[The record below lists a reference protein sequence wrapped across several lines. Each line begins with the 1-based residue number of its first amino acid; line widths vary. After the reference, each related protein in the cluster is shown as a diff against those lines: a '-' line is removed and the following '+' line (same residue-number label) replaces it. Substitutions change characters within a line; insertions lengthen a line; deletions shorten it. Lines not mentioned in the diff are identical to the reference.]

1 MHMEAILLILF
12 YLLFPAIIIY
22 FSEKF
27 AFIEKIGTVVIAYIF
42 GLILG
47 NSGIISPES
56 KVVQDMIAQIT
67 IPLALPLLL
76 FSSDIKA
83 WIKLAPKTL
92 FATFLA
98 IIGLLV
104 IIVAGNNY
112 FSDKIPEVWKISGML
127 VGVYTGGTP
136 NLGSIKAALNV
147 DETTYILVHT
157 YDTIISAVFI
167 LFLITVSQRF
177 FLLFLLPFNH
187 QGQAKNNQQA
197 IEFEQKTYSTLFKKA
212 SFLPL
217 VTAIGISV
225 IIMVVGGGI
234 SMIVP
239 EKISMAIAILLI
251 TTLGIAASLI
261 PAVNKI
267 ETTFHLGMYLI
278 LVFCLDVASMA
289 DLSSLSV
296 DSLYLL
302 NYVAVAVFGTLAIQI
317 ILSKLF
323 KIDADTTIIISTTLI
338 CSPPFVPVVAGA
350 LKNKQIII
358 SGLTIGVLGFAIGN
372 YLGILVT
379 WWLE

>member
-1 MHMEAILLILF
+1 MEAILLILF
-12 YLLFPAIIIY
+12 YLFFPAVIIY

-27 AFIEKIGTVVIAYIF
+27 TIIEKIGTVVIAYIF

-47 NSGIISPES
+47 NSGLISPES
-56 KVVQDMIAQIT
+56 KVIQDTVAFIT

-92 FATFLA
+92 LATLLA
-98 IIGLLV
+98 IIGLV
-104 IIVAGNNY
+104 AIIIIGNSY
-112 FSDKIPEVWKISGML
+112 FSDKIPEVWKVSGML

-136 NLGSIKAALNV
+136 NLGSIKTALEV

-157 YDTIISAVFI
+157 YDTIVSAVFI
-167 LFLITVSQRF
+167 LFLITIGQRF
-177 FLLFLLPFNH
+177 FLLFLRPFENK
-187 QGQAKNNQQA
+187 QKPKISSEQTDS
-197 IEFEQKTYSTLFKKA
+197 EQKTYSRLLKKP
-212 SFLPL
+212 SFLPML
-217 VTAIGISV
+217 AAMGIS
-225 IIMVVGGGI
+225 ILIMAVGGGI

-239 EKISMAIAILLI
+239 EKISTAIAILLI
-251 TTLGIAASLI
+251 TTLGIVASLI

-289 DLSSLSV
+289 DLSSLTI

-302 NYVAVAVFGTLAIQI
+302 YYVAIAVFGTLTLQA
-317 ILSKLF
+317 ILSRIF

-350 LKNKQIII
+350 LKNKQVII
-358 SGLTIGVLGFAIGN
+358 SGLTVGVLGFAIGN
-372 YLGILVT
+372 YLGILLA